1 MRGARALAH
10 SLLVAL
16 VFNRLLRL
24 AADIHRA
31 HPADPRLGPRLVLLA
46 LLLQTFLLPNAF
58 GFAEAKYLVLIV
70 AKASAHAGALLSCQR
85 LNPLRSVA

>member
-24 AADIHRA
+24 AVDIHRA
-31 HPADPRLGPRLVLLA
+31 HPADPRLGPGLNLLA
-46 LLLQTFLLPNAF
+46 LLLQTFLLTNAF
-58 GFAEAKYLVLIV
+58 GFAEAKYLVLVV
-70 AKASAHAGALLSCQR
+70 AKAGADAGVLLSCQR
-85 LNPLRSVA
+85 LNALRSVA